1 MKFNEKKAVFFDRDN
16 TLIKDN
22 GYTYKKKDLKFLP
35 GVIKGLK
42 YLAEKNYLIIVITN
56 QSGIS
61 RNYFKLKNVKI
72 FHNFINYKLKKFKIK
87 IDDFFVCGCH
97 PEFPKKNNRC
107 KCRKPSNKMLIKAI
121 KKWKLQKINIFM
133 IGDKQTDK
141 VAALKTNIKFY
152 YKSKKVDLYKQLK
165 KIIK

>member
-165 KIIK
+165 KIVK